1 MFLVINMECSPC
13 PSVRGTRRSDY
24 YPRHQVGPRG
34 TWLDTGSCV
43 RLGDVPVHPVQPC
56 RVGGAVSPVPN
67 GMCRD
72 NDDAMLSAPTLT
84 KYVYVCVVVVRR
96 AWQISSD
103 LVDEDMYLAR
113 RKRSLSASLIAVVY
127 FFSKFSQSLA
137 PMLGYVQRGA
147 QSDGREAFT
156 HPCGWCGWWTGMGG
170 SRAQVGRQNHTTRT
184 ASPMGR
190 DHSCQLGKP
199 HQRTRWCGTCCSAW

>member
-1 MFLVINMECSPC
+1 
-13 PSVRGTRRSDY
+13 
-24 YPRHQVGPRG
+24 
-34 TWLDTGSCV
+34 
-43 RLGDVPVHPVQPC
+43 
-56 RVGGAVSPVPN
+56 
-67 GMCRD
+67 MCRD

-137 PMLGYVQRGA
+137 PMLGCVQRGA
-147 QSDGREAFT
+147 PKAI
-156 HPCGWCGWWTGMGG
+156 
-170 SRAQVGRQNHTTRT
+170 A
-184 ASPMGR
+184 
-190 DHSCQLGKP
+190 
-199 HQRTRWCGTCCSAW
+199 